1 MKIQKLYRKNRI
13 RFTAAALSISMLA
26 ALPGCSAGGNK
37 NAEDV
42 SSSAAESMSETA
54 DESTPEDTSNTTEDS
69 SAQTTPAVEDITED
83 TDTLDDTQRNSINML
98 NYITVL
104 TQEISD
110 SKESRLYL
118 ESVYSALINNTYP
131 NAIDS
136 RTQAQITSMLDTLEA
151 YRMIAVKRDRIEY
164 IYEQNQAQAIR
175 SAIPNPI
182 GLLSAVKSG
191 NALQALASVAYMAVD
206 SVTSYEAA
214 STETELQ
221 YLQSGWE
228 LDDSEAAELHTSRE
242 NAFNY
247 MVNMV
252 RENNLPGDYSL
263 NEESVQAFV
272 SWKNNTNLVRKIAWL
287 ETNQSVYSQF
297 GPYWLTMARCYYDSG
312 EYEKCLESVDQY
324 ESIATRIFRKD
335 TDYAEILPIAILSAK
350 KVMSEAQYAETA
362 EKYLTAIMDNTK
374 DSHWALRYFAAQT
387 YLDLYALTSNPE
399 DLDSAYQIAFDN
411 VNVLVDKQ
419 KTLNAEYLADI
430 QEQKAAD
437 GATDREKEEI
447 DQYNK
452 LRREERKT
460 EMPPKS
466 EALYVN
472 CELLFA
478 LAEERNISEA
488 EQTKIEAVLHE
499 NGEPLFLSE
508 PLDRHFWFHENQ
520 KNDTEEIAVEF
531 DGENLTLPASC
542 LMEKSSITVSISGK
556 DSLSDW
562 IISEVKRPGDS
573 TDCSEFMAVFTSET
587 GKNYEYEDGDIIT
600 IQVIPDPDRP
610 EETMTVTY
618 KAAAVKQFLL
628 FDSINFEKVESK

>member
-272 SWKNNTNLVRKIAWL
+272 SWKNN
-287 ETNQSVYSQF
+287 
-297 GPYWLTMARCYYDSG
+297 TMARCYYDSG

-610 EETMTVTY
+610 EETMTFTY

-628 FDSINFEKVESK
+628 FDSIDFERVESK